1 MGAYENPQAIIDT
14 QTGEHLRNLQSTI
27 AGSFSNFADS
37 YAKKQAEIKK
47 KLEENEKRINA
58 INNDNEKF
66 LFSLRTDISKLS
78 DKTSQ
83 VNLAETFE
91 PLIQEAGRLNLGLLN
106 NTITGQ
112 DRQKAMQTLVDIK
125 GTVSGSFS
133 KSLGDIAVNVKTL
146 NEAREKPLGTPG
158 GLAKDQNPVDV
169 NALDIMAGKLPGS
182 KKAVYKDINANK
194 LIWQVYD
201 DATPPN
207 LVREYSAEQLEKM
220 SDLGVEF
227 IKIVPD
233 RTANNESLKS
243 AKPDIFELK
252 STNPRDPNAQMEST
266 GRITEAFVKKDA
278 NEVPITR
285 EVEVGQKGSGR
296 YKMVMEADLVKIRE
310 NIDDI
315 LNSQLAGMT
324 DEELMLH
331 TNNTVNTYRD
341 TAGLDPIYLDSD
353 NVLSPTEKAEA
364 IEAYKDHFVNT
375 QIMREQDVLKEDSSI
390 YIYQKEQPGSS
401 NTESKTKKESKKSQ
415 TQILNE
421 TVFETPVAERAKA
434 GVGRG
439 TIVKGPNKKYKIADE
454 SDGGIAGR
462 WYELD
467 KDGFIIGSPVSEAVV
482 KAQIGYKKTK

>member
-14 QTGEHLRNLQSTI
+14 QTGEHFRQLQSTI
-27 AGSFSNFADS
+27 AGSFANVAKNYASNQEA
-37 YAKKQAEIKK
+37 IRK
-47 KLEENEKRINA
+47 KLEENTKRINE

-78 DKTSQ
+78 GKTSQ

-91 PLIQEAGRLNLGLLN
+91 PLVQEAGRLNLGLLN

-112 DRQKAMQTLVDIK
+112 DRQKAWQKLADIN

-133 KSLGDIAVNVKTL
+133 QSLGDMDVYARELKT
-146 NEAREKPLGTPG
+146 AREKPLGSPG
-158 GLAKDQNPVDV
+158 GLAMDMNPDDV
-169 NALDIMAGKLPGS
+169 RALDIMAGKLPGD
-182 KKAVYKDINANK
+182 KKAVFKDINPNK
-194 LIWQVYD
+194 LIWQIYD
-201 DATPPN
+201 NKNN

-220 SDLGVEF
+220 SNLGVEF

-243 AKPDIFELK
+243 AKPDVFELE
-252 STNPRDPNAQMEST
+252 STNPRDPNAQMQST
-266 GRITEAFVKKDA
+266 GRITEAFLKKDA
-278 NEVPITR
+278 NGVPITR
-285 EVEVGQKGSGR
+285 EVEIGQKGSGK
-296 YKMVMEADLVKIRE
+296 YKIVMEPDLNLIKAAV
-310 NIDDI
+310 DTD
-315 LNSQLAGMT
+315 LTAQLAGMT

-331 TNNTVNTYRD
+331 TNNTVNKYRIK
-341 TAGLDPIYLDSD
+341 ANLKPIYLDSD

-375 QIMREQDVLKEDSSI
+375 QIMKEQDVLKEDSGV
-390 YIYQKEQPGSS
+390 YIYQKEQPKSTTAKGGP
-401 NTESKTKKESKKSQ
+401 KKEPKKSQ

-421 TVFETPVAERAKA
+421 SIFETAPKERGIK
-434 GVGRG
+434 GVGLG
-439 TIVKGPNKKYKIADE
+439 TIVRGPNKKYKIADKN
-454 SDGGIAGR
+454 DGGKVGY

-467 KDGFIIGSPVSEAVV
+467 KDGFIVGSPVSETVV

>member
-14 QTGEHLRNLQSTI
+14 QSGAYLRDLQGTI
-27 AGSFSNFADS
+27 AGSFSNFAQN
-37 YAKKQAEIKK
+37 YANKQEAIRK
-47 KLEENEKRINA
+47 KLEANAKRINE

-91 PLIQEAGRLNLGLLN
+91 PLVQEAGRLNLGLLN

-112 DRQKAMQTLVDIK
+112 DRQEAWKKLADIK

-133 KSLGDIAVNVKTL
+133 KSLGDIAVHVETL
-146 NEAREKPLGTPG
+146 NKAREKPLGTPG
-158 GLAKDQNPVDV
+158 GLAKDQNPDDV
-169 NALDIMAGKLPGS
+169 KASDIMAGKLPGS
-182 KKAVYKDINANK
+182 KKAVFKDINPNK

-201 DATPPN
+201 DKDQ
-207 LVREYSAEQLEKM
+207 LVREYSAEQLDKM

-243 AKPDIFELK
+243 AKPDIFELVP
-252 STNPRDPNAQMEST
+252 TNSKNPDGQMQSN
-266 GRITEAFVKKDA
+266 GRVTEAFLKKDA
-278 NEVPITR
+278 NGVPITK
-285 EVEVGQKGSGR
+285 EVEIGQKGSGR
-296 YKMVMEADLVKIRE
+296 YKMVMEADLDLIKASVNTDLE
-310 NIDDI
+310 A
-315 LNSQLAGMT
+315 QLAGMT

-331 TNNTVNTYRD
+331 TNNTVNTYRV
-341 TAGLDPIYLDSD
+341 TAGLKPIYLDSD
-353 NVLSPTEKAEA
+353 NVLSPSEKAEA

-375 QIMREQDVLKEDSSI
+375 QIMREQDVLKEDSSV
-390 YIYQKEQPGSS
+390 YIYEKEQAKSTTTKAG
-401 NTESKTKKESKKSQ
+401 TKKEPKKSAAQ
-415 TQILNE
+415 VLNE
-421 TVFETPVAERAKA
+421 SVFETPPAERGNK
-434 GVGRG
+434 GVGLG
-439 TIVKGPNKKYKIADE
+439 TIVKGPNKKYKIADKN
-454 SDGGIAGR
+454 DGGKVGY

-467 KDGFIIGSPVSEAVV
+467 KDGFIVGDPVDEKVV